1 MREISARALIGASV
15 GSCAVA
21 DIALADRVPALV
33 VVHFIA
39 VLPEEKYL
47 AEKFGENY
55 RAYLARVRRY
65 F

>member
-1 MREISARALIGASV
+1 MYLGLTLVLIGLGLAIDHLW
-15 GSCAVA
+15 VA
-21 DIALADRVPALV
+21 LLAVPALV